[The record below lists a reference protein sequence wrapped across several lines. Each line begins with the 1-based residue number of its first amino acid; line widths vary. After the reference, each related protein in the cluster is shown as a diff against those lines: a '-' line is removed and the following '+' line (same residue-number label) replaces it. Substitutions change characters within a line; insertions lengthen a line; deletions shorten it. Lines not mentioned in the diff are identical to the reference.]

1 MERGI
6 LADMATRRSFD
17 AWVVSAPL
25 GRGVDTIAQAC
36 RPFARNGEILRADR
50 YAGIPSRDQALWTH
64 LQEQPSLL
72 SSLGGIPVIGPSLRR
87 LTERFVHR
95 LPPRYPQREQ
105 AAWTRRLVEFYYFLQ
120 TQGLGR
126 DFVQQLA
133 ETPAPLVT
141 SSQVMAF
148 SAEVHNYP
156 GPIYLICHTADPSRA
171 WAPLEPAHTRIQW
184 IVPTQMA
191 EERLQAYG
199 VPAAN
204 IHHFGLPLSPY
215 SVSSKGLHSDVEARI
230 SRLDPERIFRP
241 HKKQTRTQ
249 RPLSLGVIAD
259 SGWRTHDLLRLLEG
273 AGKAIRSGELII
285 HVFVGTD
292 LARAR
297 SIEAIARNQTL
308 HRHLGSSIVVHAH
321 EDAGV
326 AFQSFTKL
334 IPEMDVLWTA
344 PNPWVFYVGMGLPV
358 IIQPPIGGQEE
369 ARYAWVRGVQAGLP
383 PLELETLS
391 EWLMDWKRSGG
402 LARLAW
408 NGYGSAP
415 SMGYERLKELLH
427 GKQPHE
433 EPLHATI
440 PE

>member
-1 MERGI
+1 MDCPHPDGRRTSPGI
-6 LADMATRRSFD
+6 RRPGSKH
-17 AWVVSAPL
+17 S
-25 GRGVDTIAQAC
+25 
-36 RPFARNGEILRADR
+36 PFWS
-50 YAGIPSRDQALWTH
+50 PAL
-64 LQEQPSLL
+64 
-72 SSLGGIPVIGPSLRR
+72 PVQR
-87 LTERFVHR
+87 LF
-95 LPPRYPQREQ
+95 QR
-105 AAWTRRLVEFYYFLQ
+105 
-120 TQGLGR
+120 
-126 DFVQQLA
+126 
-133 ETPAPLVT
+133 
-141 SSQVMAF
+141 
-148 SAEVHNYP
+148 
-156 GPIYLICHTADPSRA
+156 IHT
-171 WAPLEPAHTRIQW
+171 
-184 IVPTQMA
+184 
-191 EERLQAYG
+191 
-199 VPAAN
+199 
-204 IHHFGLPLSPY
+204 
-215 SVSSKGLHSDVEARI
+215 DVEARI
-230 SRLDPERIFRP
+230 SRLDPERIFKP

-273 AGKAIRSGELII
+273 AGKAIRSGELTI
-285 HVFVGTD
+285 HVFAGTD

-321 EDAGV
+321 KDAGV

-344 PNPWVFYVGMGLPV
+344 PNPWVFYVGLGLPV

-427 GKQPHE
+427 GKLPHE